1 VCVCACVCVYIKLR
15 YQFKTLLGIPSW
27 LWSLCGG
34 NLSPS
39 KTWWTVDYSMRHFF
53 CIEKST
59 QASLYNIVARE
70 IFDCNLQICVH
81 SCTAFGIEDDLK
93 PTSQHKRDDRPFSL
107 ADLRPSTLQ
116 PRRGR
121 SLELRGSATNEVRLL
136 QVASEHG
143 GCWRYFY
150 RALHT
155 ESFVGVISC
164 VVRTIRCRH
173 RCLTQICSVCVN
185 CSNLDG

>member
-1 VCVCACVCVYIKLR
+1 MQRLYTWRKCVCTCVCVYIKLR
-15 YQFKTLLGIPSW
+15 YQFKF
-27 LWSLCGG
+27 
-34 NLSPS
+34 
-39 KTWWTVDYSMRHFF
+39 V
-53 CIEKST
+53 EKGFS
-59 QASLYNIVARE
+59 
-70 IFDCNLQICVH
+70 NLQICVH

-116 PRRGR
+116 PRRG
-121 SLELRGSATNEVRLL
+121 SCLELRGSATNEVRLL